1 MKNKYFTF
9 VALAAAALA
18 TSCASDDLAE
28 QKQEQN
34 QDGTRTVTL
43 TASVNDVQTRVGMTK
58 GENSTASFYWHKN
71 DVISVLTTSG
81 STYNNEKFTTDV
93 EDGKTS
99 ATFTGTVTGTV
110 GDYAVYPYNESH
122 KFTSATALTYNLPA
136 TYTYDKVETNI
147 FSKTTTTDGNS
158 TTAYPSN
165 PTNMPMLGTIN
176 DGKISFKCLGG
187 LAVIRI
193 NRMPAASGTLTVTA
207 DQQLS
212 GNFTVDNL
220 AATDAQITMATT
232 DTEADK
238 TVTFTYS
245 NATQNGLGIFYL
257 PLAVG
262 TYTNVKVKIGDDTA
276 DCGSVTVDR
285 AEVTAVYIIKNNSET
300 IHSDIKWWRRYG
312 QTNRY
317 YLGDNLYYIGGHDFI
332 DLGLT
337 SGTLWATMN
346 VGAKSTTEAGSFYR
360 WGETTEFTTSTTTTY
375 SVTNATFQ
383 DVAETWAPSYVQMPT
398 AEQLDEL
405 LNTSNCTWTW
415 NSSNK
420 GYDVKS
426 VKNNASIFFY
436 AGGYIN
442 SNHTHYN
449 TESSE
454 GYYWTKTYISSGS
467 DNDKAY
473 RLYFKGTTELK
484 KWAAGRQD
492 GFNIRPVAAKP

>member
-1 MKNKYFTF
+1 MKNKYFSF

-34 QDGTRTVTL
+34 QDGTQTVTL
-43 TASVNDVQTRVGMTK
+43 TASVNDVQTRVEMTK
-58 GENSTASFYWHKN
+58 NTDATAASFYWHNN
-71 DVISVLTTSG
+71 DAISVLTTSG
-81 STYNNEKFTTDV
+81 STYNNEKFTTEV
-93 EDGKTS
+93 KTGATS
-99 ATFTGTVTGTV
+99 ATFTGNVTGTV
-110 GDYAVYPYNESH
+110 GSYAVYPYNEKHS
-122 KFTSATALTYNLPA
+122 FTSATALTYNLPA
-136 TYTYDKVETNI
+136 TYTYSEVETNI
-147 FSKTTTTDGNS
+147 FSKDDT
-158 TTAYPSN
+158 YPSN
-165 PTNMPMLGTIN
+165 PTNMPMLGKIDN
-176 DGKISFKCLGG
+176 GKITFKCLGG

-193 NRMPAASGTLTVTA
+193 DKMPAESGTLTVTA

-212 GNFTVDNL
+212 GNFTVSDL
-220 AATDAQITMATT
+220 SATDAQITMATT
-232 DTEADK
+232 DTDADK

-245 NATQNGLGIFYL
+245 NATSGGVGIFYL

-262 TYTNVKVKIGDDTA
+262 TYTNVKVTIGENTA

-285 AEVTAVYIIKNNSET
+285 AGMTAVYIVKNTSEYHT
-300 IHSDIKWWRRYG
+300 DIKWWRRYG

-360 WGETTEFTTSTTTTY
+360 WGETTEFTTSTTTNY

-405 LNTSNCTWTW
+405 LNTNNCTWTW

>member
-28 QKQEQN
+28 QKQEQT
-34 QDGTRTVTL
+34 DTRTVTL

-58 GENSTASFYWHKN
+58 NTNATAASFYWHKK
-71 DVISVLTTSG
+71 DAISVLATSG
-81 STYNNEKFTTDV
+81 STYNNEKFTTEV

-147 FSKTTTTDGNS
+147 FSKATDG
-158 TTAYPSN
+158 TTSYPSN
-165 PTNMPMLGTIN
+165 STNMPMLGTISTSG
-176 DGKISFKCLGG
+176 DSKSISFKCLGG

-193 NRMPAASGTLTVTA
+193 NKMPAASGTLTVTA

-285 AEVTAVYIIKNNSET
+285 AEVTAVYIDKNASQNHT
-300 IHSDIKWWRRYG
+300 DIKWWRNYG
-312 QTNRY
+312 SNRY
-317 YLGDNLYYIGGHDFI
+317 YLGSNLYYINDYDFI
-332 DLGLT
+332 DLGLS

-346 VGAKSTTEAGSFYR
+346 LGAKKAEEAGNYYR
-360 WGETTEFTTSTTTTY
+360 WGETDAFTESTTTTY
-375 SVTNATFQ
+375 SVSTFADAATKAWG
-383 DVAETWAPSYVQMPT
+383 DNVQTPT
-398 AEQLDEL
+398 VTQLEEL
-405 LNTSNCTWTW
+405 IDNCNWTW
-415 NSSNK
+415 DSSNK
-420 GYDVKS
+420 GYTVTSKT
-426 VKNNASIFFY
+426 NNTSIFLY
-436 AGGYIN
+436 AGGYRMQN
-442 SNHTHYN
+442 SRQLTN
-449 TESSE
+449 TTTNE
-454 GYYWTKTYISSGS
+454 GYYWSQSVNASETGKS
-467 DNDKAY
+467 D
-473 RLYFKGTTELK
+473 RLYFKQGTNVVK
-484 KWAAGRQD
+484 NWAADRKD